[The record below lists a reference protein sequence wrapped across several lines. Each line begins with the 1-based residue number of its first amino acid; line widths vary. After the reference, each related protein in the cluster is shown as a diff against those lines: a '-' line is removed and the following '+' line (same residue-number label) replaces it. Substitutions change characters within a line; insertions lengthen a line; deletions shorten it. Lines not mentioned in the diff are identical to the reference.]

1 MKKSTR
7 KGSLTY
13 THLVFA
19 YKIPLFTCVLY
30 TFYLLTV
37 PYFVALT
44 IPCLKPI
51 PGHSYL
57 FDECRV
63 INALDRYLVFA
74 LTGFAIFV
82 LLLFISTKK
91 DGFKSI
97 IGTAAILT
105 ILAII
110 MFHTYIPRAEI
121 EIRRAPILLED
132 IR

>member
-1 MKKSTR
+1 MKKSPR
-7 KGSLTY
+7 KQALIH
-13 THLVFA
+13 THLIFA
-19 YKIPLFTCVLY
+19 YKMPLFTCVLF

-37 PYFVALT
+37 PHLVVLT

-63 INALDRYLVFA
+63 IHALDRYLVLA
-74 LTGFAIFV
+74 LSGFGLSV
-82 LLLFISTKK
+82 LLLFLFTIKS
-91 DGFKSI
+91 GFKSI
-97 IGTAAILT
+97 IATAIILAILT
-105 ILAII
+105 II

-121 EIRRAPILLED
+121 EIRRAPILLEG